1 MCWSFNRQYGTQY
14 LSAMPTNLYGPGD
27 NYDLNTSHVLP
38 ALIGKFDQALREQ
51 SPSVTV
57 WGTGT
62 PRREFMYSDDMADAC
77 IFLMNLPDAQFQ
89 PLLAADRNDGMPP
102 VVNIGVG
109 TDMTIAELAAHVASA
124 TGYTGE
130 IIYDTSKP
138 DGTPRKLMD
147 VSRLTQLGW
156 QAQTPF
162 TDGLAMAV
170 ASYRVANTGR
180 AL

>member
-1 MCWSFNRQYGTQY
+1 
-14 LSAMPTNLYGPGD
+14 MPTNLYGPGD
-27 NYDLNTSHVLP
+27 NYDPNTSHVLP
-38 ALIGKFDQALREQ
+38 ALIGKFDHALREQ

-89 PLLAADRNDGMPP
+89 PLLAADRSDGIPP

-109 TDMTIAELAAHVASA
+109 TDMTIAELASQIAETV
-124 TGYTGE
+124 GYTGQ
-130 IIYDTSKP
+130 IDYDSSKP

-147 VSRLTQLGW
+147 VSRLSRLGW
-156 QAQTPF
+156 QAKTTF
-162 TDGLAMAV
+162 ADGLVSAV
-170 ASYRVANTGR
+170 ASYRGR
-180 AL
+180 GIVSLK